1 MCSTSQMVVM
11 EHKPL
16 HKSNSSTFRFIVGF
30 KQQHQSLTHKSWQ
43 HQFFVNDLLI
53 DLWQCRMVNK
63 NETSNLRQ
71 CRSFVNKMIIVL
83 FQISA
88 RAWPPKTMYH
98 KEAQLVVESSFGH
111 NKLIMLILASG
122 HNEPSGLINGL
133 VGHSEPTKLNGLI
146 FHHELIKLINVIV
159 GYIKLTELISLVL
172 EGHINDFQ
180 QGAASHFNDNC
191 FHRLIV
197 VSVSEGAQQVAPTQ
211 QTISSTILKLIDKLI
226 SEGA

>member
-1 MCSTSQMVVM
+1 MVVT

-16 HKSNSSTFRFIVGF
+16 HKSNSSTFRFIVRF
-30 KQQHQSLTHKSWQ
+30 KQQHQSSTHKSWQ
-43 HQFFVNDLLI
+43 RQLFVDDVMI
-53 DLWQCRMVNK
+53 KLWQCQMVNK
-63 NETSNLRQ
+63 NETSNLQQ
-71 CRSFVNKMIIVL
+71 CQLFINKMIIVL

-88 RAWPPKTMYH
+88 RAWLPKIIYR
-98 KEAQLVVESSFGH
+98 KEAQLVVELSFGH
-111 NKLIMLILASG
+111 NKLIMLILASV

-133 VGHSEPTKLNGLI
+133 VGHSEPTKLNGLVV
-146 FHHELIKLINVIV
+146 HHELIKVINVLI
-159 GYIKLTELISLVL
+159 GYIELTELISLVL

-180 QGAASHFNDNC
+180 QGVASRFNNNC

-211 QTISSTILKLIDKLI
+211 QTVSSTILKLIDKLI